1 MEVFEKM
8 SKEEIMKI
16 SLEEFSRIQ
25 DWMLSLEDK
34 ESVTYQ
40 SMRKRYRDLKA
51 LLASMGMNMEELD
64 EIKGSEKAVETQ

>member
-51 LLASMGMNMEELD
+51 LLTSMGMNMEELD
-64 EIKGSEKAVETQ
+64 EIKG

>member
-1 MEVFEKM
+1 MEVLEKM

-51 LLASMGMNMEELD
+51 LLTSMGMNMEELD
-64 EIKGSEKAVETQ
+64 EIKG

>member
-1 MEVFEKM
+1 MGDDITDREM
-8 SKEEIMKI
+8 MKKNI
-16 SLEEFSRIQ
+16 EEFSRIQ

-51 LLASMGMNMEELD
+51 LLTSMGMNMEELD
-64 EIKGSEKAVETQ
+64 EIKG

>member
-1 MEVFEKM
+1 M

-51 LLASMGMNMEELD
+51 LLTSMGMNMEELD
-64 EIKGSEKAVETQ
+64 EIKG

>member
-1 MEVFEKM
+1 MEVFDKM

-51 LLASMGMNMEELD
+51 LLTSMGMNMEELD
-64 EIKGSEKAVETQ
+64 EIKG

>member
-1 MEVFEKM
+1 
-8 SKEEIMKI
+8 MKI

-51 LLASMGMNMEELD
+51 LLTSMGMNMEELD
-64 EIKGSEKAVETQ
+64 EIKG

>member
-1 MEVFEKM
+1 MEVLEKM

-16 SLEEFSRIQ
+16 SLEEFSRSQ

-51 LLASMGMNMEELD
+51 LLTSMGMNMEELD
-64 EIKGSEKAVETQ
+64 EIKG

>member
-1 MEVFEKM
+1 MEVLEKM

-51 LLASMGMNMEELD
+51 LLTSMGMNMEEMD
-64 EIKGSEKAVETQ
+64 EIKG

>member
-1 MEVFEKM
+1 MEVLEKM

-51 LLASMGMNMEELD
+51 LLTSMGLNMEELD
-64 EIKGSEKAVETQ
+64 EIKG

>member
-64 EIKGSEKAVETQ
+64 EIKG

>member
-1 MEVFEKM
+1 MEVLEKM

-51 LLASMGMNMEELD
+51 LLTSMGMNMEELD
-64 EIKGSEKAVETQ
+64 EIEG

>member
-1 MEVFEKM
+1 MGDDITDREMLQKN
-8 SKEEIMKI
+8 I
-16 SLEEFSRIQ
+16 EEFSRIQ

-51 LLASMGMNMEELD
+51 LLTSMGMNMEELD
-64 EIKGSEKAVETQ
+64 EIKG

>member
-1 MEVFEKM
+1 MEVLEKM

-51 LLASMGMNMEELD
+51 LLTSMGMNMEELD
-64 EIKGSEKAVETQ
+64 EIK

>member
-40 SMRKRYRDLKA
+40 SMRKRYRDLK
-51 LLASMGMNMEELD
+51 
-64 EIKGSEKAVETQ
+64 EIGRAHV

>member
-1 MEVFEKM
+1 MEVLEKM

-25 DWMLSLEDK
+25 DWMLGLEDK

-51 LLASMGMNMEELD
+51 LLTSMGMNMEELD
-64 EIKGSEKAVETQ
+64 EIKG